1 MLQAMVNAQGL
12 DAPGHRAVS
21 KPTELA
27 SPGQRQCQQQ
37 YEKAMEGHQKA
48 LEGHREQ
55 LDVCKRAAAG
65 GMGQR
70 SAGVSNI
77 LHMYTSWTYLA
88 GLSPTLD
95 PVPADMWT
103 PLSTSAGSN
112 PR

>member
-12 DAPGHRAVS
+12 DAPGHGAVS
-21 KPTELA
+21 KTTELA

-37 YEKAMEGHQKA
+37 Y
-48 LEGHREQ
+48 
-55 LDVCKRAAAG
+55 DVCKRAAAG

-77 LHMYTSWTYLA
+77 LHMYTSWTFLA

-95 PVPADMWT
+95 PVPADM
-103 PLSTSAGSN
+103 
-112 PR
+112 

>member
-12 DAPGHRAVS
+12 DAPGHGAVS
-21 KPTELA
+21 KTTELA

-37 YEKAMEGHQKA
+37 YEKAM
-48 LEGHREQ
+48 EGHREQ